1 MSAENGRWNTYFAA
15 DPKNVLQVITERW
28 FKDREKVAWEKVF
41 PLIHAAHAAA
51 HPEIGEERD
60 LKYLERL
67 MDEALHD
74 FSPKEFLTE
83 KISASSYRI
92 LTAAASRQPIF
103 PPTQAEN
110 VVPME
115 KAS

>member
-67 MDEALHD
+67 MGEALHH

-83 KISASSYRI
+83 KISASS
-92 LTAAASRQPIF
+92 
-103 PPTQAEN
+103 
-110 VVPME
+110 
-115 KAS
+115 